1 MFQAFGYTGVELEN
15 ESAGSAYHT
24 SRDGIADIS
33 PNLVQAYGQTML
45 ALTNR
50 FGNLDFATKS
60 RGPDLQYFSLPL
72 IGLVAY
78 PGWVMTLLSSLGVL
92 AWLAGLLIAWRQ
104 GHFSIR
110 TSLVSLPALLR
121 GDRG

>member
-1 MFQAFGYTGVELEN
+1 
-15 ESAGSAYHT
+15 
-24 SRDGIADIS
+24 
-33 PNLVQAYGQTML
+33 ML

-78 PGWVMTLLSSLGVL
+78 PGWVMTVLSSLGV
-92 AWLAGLLIAWRQ
+92 RR
-104 GHFSIR
+104 SPMSTR
-110 TSLVSLPALLR
+110 SPKVSSPP
-121 GDRG
+121 